1 MSKPKRQLL
10 KTGEKVLFAIVGV
23 FVVLAT
29 IAYIALEVVRMNSDK
44 EMFVSKTSFDFSEAG
59 QRGSKYFRKAN
70 CTSCHRAVRNGT
82 NMGVDLDGVG
92 SIRSYD
98 WIYSFLTN
106 PEKTYGAKT
115 IDHGLK
121 PKEAYYV
128 AEMPDNKLRDIA
140 HFISE
145 LKAEQGSS
153 SSAVPPEGRS
163 EFIDNM
169 VKMWA
174 PPEWDKKYGD
184 VRNKPVDSVIT
195 QHEEKKKPI
204 SEPAQSEQKH

>member
-1 MSKPKRQLL
+1 MSKQKRQFL

-23 FVVLAT
+23 FVALAT
-29 IAYIALEVVRMNSDK
+29 IAYIALEVVRLNSHEK
-44 EMFVSKTSFDFSEAG
+44 MFVSKTSYDFSAAG
-59 QRGSKYFRKAN
+59 KRGSKFFRVDR
-70 CTSCHRAVRNGT
+70 CTDCHRAVRNGT
-82 NMGVDLDGVG
+82 NMGLSLDGVG
-92 SIRSYD
+92 SVRSVD

-106 PEKTYGAKT
+106 PEKTYGTRT

-128 AEMPDNKLRDIA
+128 AELPDNQLKDIA
-140 HFISE
+140 QFISE

-174 PPEWDKKYGD
+174 PPEWEEKYGD
-184 VRNKPVDSVIT
+184 VRDKPVDSIIT
-195 QHEEKKKPI
+195 QHIPDKKATPDK
-204 SEPAQSEQKH
+204 Q